1 MGGKNPA
8 CHSHARYLRRHDERF
23 TTDLARSL
31 GRLGTPSLAPL
42 LLAVA
47 AYAISVL
54 VAHDHAQTWTSA
66 VLVLPVA
73 LSATPIVTR
82 RRWARFAAATLM
94 LVFCAVAVLSVGVFF
109 LPSTIAAAALAFR
122 S

>member
-1 MGGKNPA
+1 MNDSPQI
-8 CHSHARYLRRHDERF
+8 SHGAW
-23 TTDLARSL
+23 A
-31 GRLGTPSLAPL
+31 RLGKPGLTPL
-42 LLAVA
+42 LLAMA

-54 VAHDHAQTWTSA
+54 VAHDHAQTWTWA

-82 RRWARFAAATLM
+82 RRSARFAAAILM
-94 LVFCAVAVLSVGVFF
+94 LGFCAVAALSVGVFF
-109 LPSTIAAAALAFR
+109 LPSTIATATLAVR